1 MINYIKKLEQNSFRF
16 DTNKLATD
24 FSSKYYYG
32 GFLTGEEI
40 PIEKIEQFLTDHEDD
55 LRKSSMEHI
64 KKINLINK
72 S

>member
-1 MINYIKKLEQNSFRF
+1 MAIS
-16 DTNKLATD
+16 TNPER
-24 FSSKYYYG
+24 YWNMC
-32 GFLTGEEI
+32 GFLTDEEI